1 MYYHNCLGA
10 TLLHFCYTVL
20 KLYDGWRFMSRK
32 MVSTGHDASV
42 IHRGRKQFPSSFL
55 SGPAPLLCTTAG
67 NFSPIVSCP
76 AWHRCYA
83 PRQETFHQWVPARLV
98 ASAVHHHK
106 KLFAKGFSSDPWF
119 LSSAAGNLFQPIKK
133 PPRRAAFF
141 IVLILQPELL
151 HGKELLPVRRRFFCG
166 LHQC

>member
-1 MYYHNCLGA
+1 M
-10 TLLHFCYTVL
+10 T
-20 KLYDGWRFMSRK
+20 DGGLCQGKWFPAR
-32 MVSTGHDASV
+32 HDASV
-42 IHRGRKQFPSSFL
+42 IHCGRKQFPSSFL

-67 NFSPIVSCP
+67 NFSPMVSCP

-106 KLFAKGFSSDPWF
+106 KLFTKGFSSGLWL
-119 LSSAAGNLFQPIKK
+119 LSSAAGSLFQPIKK
-133 PPRRAAFF
+133 AAPEGSFF
-141 IVLILQPELL
+141 IGFILQPDLL